1 MPFVIIGQMLY
12 NLSPAPSDQLIET
25 TTNINRLLGEGG
37 ITQEEAQKLID
48 AARLTEGLSRYFG
61 LPLEDGS
68 AQTPQLEARR
78 MGLLS
83 RR

>member
-48 AARLTEGLSRYFG
+48 AARLTEGMSRYYG
-61 LPLEDGS
+61 LPLENGS
-68 AQTPQLEARR
+68 AQTPELEARR
-78 MGLLS
+78 MELLS

>member
-37 ITQEEAQKLID
+37 IAPKVAQKLID

>member
-12 NLSPAPSDQLIET
+12 NLSPTASDQLKET
-25 TTNINRLLGEGG
+25 TAHVNRLLNENS
-37 ITQEEAQKLID
+37 IAPKVAQELID
-48 AARLTEGLSRYFG
+48 AARLTEGMSRYYG

>member
-61 LPLEDGS
+61 LPLENGS
-68 AQTPQLEARR
+68 AQTPELEARR
-78 MGLLS
+78 MELLS